1 MSQYTYFSSLVART
15 TSLPKP
21 NGGDSEV
28 PLQLLYNN
36 DHYHQTHSTHKTLC
50 LTKINSSHNTLAEG
64 CVLCAGT
71 GEVLPPPATGMRG
84 RRVYRK
90 GEERLG
96 SEFITSLH
104 KRRMGNRLD
113 SET

>member
-1 MSQYTYFSSLVART
+1 MG
-15 TSLPKP
+15 K
-21 NGGDSEV
+21 
-28 PLQLLYNN
+28 
-36 DHYHQTHSTHKTLC
+36 
-50 LTKINSSHNTLAEG
+50 G
-64 CVLCAGT
+64 CVFCAGT
-71 GEVLPPPATGMRG
+71 GEVLPPPVAGMRG
-84 RRVYRK
+84 ARVYRK